1 MSRKVLPQAWDNVRD
16 AQSAELERRIQAEQ
30 AQALQRS
37 VDEKTLRN
45 INRIVIEIL
54 KANHNE
60 HGDAIL
66 AQSVLENRLRARMR
80 EEMPMFDEDK
90 DFCRLNEPDVL
101 KLFRRT
107 NSGVTVLQDGQVVP
121 HQMEML
127 RRDGLA
133 FRYETKFSIHST
145 DDLDR
150 VLQDHAFVLDKDR
163 PVEARGLTH
172 AELFDTNKEQQEI
185 RKQHVEEL
193 LRTGRV
199 LRCSAASHI
208 SEASAEGRKDSA
220 KRANDQ
226 DMIYYWVPSEYQVD
240 LSDKSFEHRL
250 GEVRKLWRQITD
262 PTPAGMCHEAWTGGH
277 HSLKVKMQEC
287 QPPIP
292 VSQVQY
298 PLQPEAIKGKRKRA

>member
-1 MSRKVLPQAWDNVRD
+1 
-16 AQSAELERRIQAEQ
+16 
-30 AQALQRS
+30 
-37 VDEKTLRN
+37 
-45 INRIVIEIL
+45 
-54 KANHNE
+54 
-60 HGDAIL
+60 
-66 AQSVLENRLRARMR
+66 
-80 EEMPMFDEDK
+80 
-90 DFCRLNEPDVL
+90 
-101 KLFRRT
+101 
-107 NSGVTVLQDGQVVP
+107 
-121 HQMEML
+121 MEML

-150 VLQDHAFVLDKDR
+150 VLQDHAFVLEKDR

-208 SEASAEGRKDSA
+208 SEASAEGRRDSA

-262 PTPAGMCHEAWTGGH
+262 PTPAGASARAL
-277 HSLKVKMQEC
+277 HSTPFPSAATDVC
-287 QPPIP
+287 RVCGRHVPRSVDRRPPFT
-292 VSQVQY
+292 Q
-298 PLQPEAIKGKRKRA
+298 G

>member
-1 MSRKVLPQAWDNVRD
+1 
-16 AQSAELERRIQAEQ
+16 
-30 AQALQRS
+30 
-37 VDEKTLRN
+37 
-45 INRIVIEIL
+45 
-54 KANHNE
+54 
-60 HGDAIL
+60 
-66 AQSVLENRLRARMR
+66 
-80 EEMPMFDEDK
+80 
-90 DFCRLNEPDVL
+90 
-101 KLFRRT
+101 
-107 NSGVTVLQDGQVVP
+107 
-121 HQMEML
+121 MEML

-150 VLQDHAFVLDKDR
+150 VLQDHAFVLEKDR

-208 SEASAEGRKDSA
+208 SEASAEGRRDSA

-262 PTPAGMCHEAWTGGH
+262 PTPAGASARPLHL
-277 HSLKVKMQEC
+277 HSTPFHQRCNSRLSCVWQACATKRGPAATIHSRLKCRNASHLSQCPKCSIHCRYVCSFVLQKAFPAISPLLPPALFSSFLPYSPK
-287 QPPIP
+287 QPKA
-292 VSQVQY
+292 S
-298 PLQPEAIKGKRKRA
+298 ARKARD

>member
-107 NSGVTVLQDGQVVP
+107 NSGVTVLQDGQVCW
-121 HQMEML
+121 
-127 RRDGLA
+127 
-133 FRYETKFSIHST
+133 
-145 DDLDR
+145 
-150 VLQDHAFVLDKDR
+150 
-163 PVEARGLTH
+163 
-172 AELFDTNKEQQEI
+172 
-185 RKQHVEEL
+185 
-193 LRTGRV
+193 LRTTNHLYFFLPRG
-199 LRCSAASHI
+199 
-208 SEASAEGRKDSA
+208 
-220 KRANDQ
+220 
-226 DMIYYWVPSEYQVD
+226 
-240 LSDKSFEHRL
+240 
-250 GEVRKLWRQITD
+250 
-262 PTPAGMCHEAWTGGH
+262 
-277 HSLKVKMQEC
+277 
-287 QPPIP
+287 
-292 VSQVQY
+292 
-298 PLQPEAIKGKRKRA
+298 